1 VTLSVLLFVLP
12 FFLAGKVV
20 AQPQTNVALA
30 ETLYQQARDLM
41 SEGRY
46 DEACPKLEESY
57 RLDPATGTLL
67 NLASCHEKQGKLA
80 TAWFEYSD
88 GITMARRDARPDR
101 VSFAQGRL
109 AELEPKLS
117 KLTIVVPPAADV
129 AGLELELD
137 GARIGPAARGV
148 PTPVDPGTHVVE
160 ARAPGRKTFREQV
173 EIGALAEQKTV
184 TLPALEATTSPV
196 VPVVQPKPVEP
207 KPVAPPPEPAERP
220 IPTSAIVAGAVT
232 AGLVVGA
239 VATGFVYLDKKDA
252 YEKSGARKDYD
263 GARTLGI
270 VNAALWAGS
279 AAGAGITAY
288 FYVTRPEEKPEG
300 SHSSRR
306 ALPVGVGLSGKF

>member
-1 VTLSVLLFVLP
+1 VLLFVLP
-12 FFLAGKVV
+12 LFLARSVV

-67 NLASCHEKQGKLA
+67 NLASCHEKQGKFA

-148 PTPVDPGTHVVE
+148 PTPVDPGTHLIE

-173 EIGALAEQKTV
+173 EIGASAEQKTV
-184 TLPALEATTSPV
+184 TLPALEATAQPV
-196 VPVVQPKPVEP
+196 VPVVPPKPAEP
-207 KPVAPPPEPAERP
+207 EPVAPPPEPAERP
-220 IPTSAIVAGAVT
+220 IPGSAIVAGAVT
-232 AGLVVGA
+232 AGLVVSA
-239 VATGFVYLDKKDA
+239 VATGFVYLDKKDD
-252 YEKSGARKDYD
+252 YDKSRSQKDYD
-263 GARTLGI
+263 SARTLGI

-279 AAGAGITAY
+279 AVGAGVTAY
-288 FYVTRPEEKPEG
+288 FYVTRPEEKPDG
-300 SHSSRR
+300 SRASHR
-306 ALPVGVGLSGKF
+306 ALPVGVGLSGRF